1 MGSHGAFYPESST
14 EEKSVLRQF
23 LRKHVVQREPVAVKK
38 SRVLGTAS
46 TIGTIK
52 VTAQE
57 FPGLQQEQHTASS
70 AQEAVSRAWDQK
82 CSKKKKS

>member
-1 MGSHGAFYPESST
+1 M
-14 EEKSVLRQF
+14 
-23 LRKHVVQREPVAVKK
+23 AVKK

-46 TIGTIK
+46 AIGTIK

-82 CSKKKKS
+82 CSKKKILNTLEKTVDKNPLPGWSMLKIAIEDSFG